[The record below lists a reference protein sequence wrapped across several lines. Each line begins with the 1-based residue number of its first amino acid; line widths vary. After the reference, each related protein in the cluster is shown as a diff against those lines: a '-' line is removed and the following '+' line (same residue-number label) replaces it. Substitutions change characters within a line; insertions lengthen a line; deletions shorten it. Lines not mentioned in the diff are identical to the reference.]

1 MGPDADQGGA
11 FFRGPAPAVEL
22 DPPVRGRGRHSV
34 RTGVVG
40 PGPSTTLVPPS
51 PWLTVLAFAVVAVPF
66 AVALVRLASASGAHV
81 YLPDD
86 LALIDLHTRRALQW
100 KQQLGVFDHN
110 EWNHPGPTYFY
121 LLSVVYRV
129 LGSGAKAMF
138 VGATLINAGAAL
150 ACVGVVRRRASPARA
165 LWAAVWL
172 CVLASLLA
180 AVGPGS
186 VAYSEGALGGLVS
199 PWNPMVVIF
208 PLVLLFLLCAGA
220 MDRSPLSLVAAVVV
234 GSFIVQT
241 NVSALPLVVV
251 ATVAGAL
258 AWVATVVVD
267 HRRHRPVPGPDRPDP
282 DPDPGVVAAADS
294 TADAGGPTT
303 ASRRVRVWA
312 ALGGVAF
319 VLMWLPP
326 VIQQLTNHPGNFTLL
341 YRFFTAPNPG
351 HSLHAAL
358 TALVAVDGIV
368 TVGPSEVMHA
378 SVAATPHHQVLAV
391 ATTVVLLLV
400 AAVTVVVGWRQRLR
414 FATGIGLLG
423 LAGSATLVWA
433 VTHLE
438 GHPYGYLVVWA
449 VAVPVSSLIGAG
461 MLRWPLTATVTA
473 TAPGPAPAGQ
483 PPFTSRGWVR
493 SAACAVAV
501 AVSVVVCVRVVAI
514 PGLDAV
520 SDPQVGQLRALVVPS
535 LTKGATVFVNDS
547 GAGADD
553 LSRLLDVERFVGLVN
568 LLDEGGYHPKVNQV
582 WRAELGPGFEAD
594 GHEERSIELSTWT
607 PSSPG
612 KPGYL
617 GRVGDLAVTLL
628 SSHDPADSPG

>member
-1 MGPDADQGGA
+1 
-11 FFRGPAPAVEL
+11 
-22 DPPVRGRGRHSV
+22 
-34 RTGVVG
+34 
-40 PGPSTTLVPPS
+40 
-51 PWLTVLAFAVVAVPF
+51 VLAFAVVAVPF
-66 AVALVRLASASGAHV
+66 AIAVARLLAASGAHV

-121 LLSVVYRV
+121 LLSLVYRV
-129 LGSGAKAMF
+129 LGSGARAMF

-234 GSFIVQT
+234 GSFVVQT
-241 NVSALPLVVV
+241 NVSALPLVAV
-251 ATVAGAL
+251 AIVAGVLVWA
-258 AWVATVVVD
+258 ATVVLD
-267 HRRHRPVPGPDRPDP
+267 RRGRPASPVPDPPVPDP
-282 DPDPGVVAAADS
+282 DIAERG
-294 TADAGGPTT
+294 ADAEPVADRDTT
-303 ASRRVRVWA
+303 PSARRVRVWA
-312 ALGGVAF
+312 GLGGVAF

-351 HSLHAAL
+351 HTLHDAL

-378 SVAATPHHQVLAV
+378 SVAATPHHQALAV

-400 AAVTVVVGWRQRLR
+400 ALVTVVVGVRQRLR
-414 FATGIGLLG
+414 FATGLGFLG

-449 VAVPVSSLIGAG
+449 VAVPLSSLIGAG
-461 MLRWPLTATVTA
+461 MLRWPPTAGSASASVPA
-473 TAPGPAPAGQ
+473 SAGPPL
-483 PPFTSRGWVR
+483 TSRAGVR
-493 SAACAVAV
+493 VAACLVAV

-514 PGLDAV
+514 PGLAAV
-520 SDPQVGQLRALVVPS
+520 SDPQVGELRALVVPS
-535 LTKGATVFVNDS
+535 LTTGATVFVNDS
-547 GAGADD
+547 GAGANDQA
-553 LSRLLDVERFVGLVN
+553 RLLDVEKFVGLVN
-568 LLDEGGYHPKVNQV
+568 LLDQGGYHPRVNQV
-582 WRAELGPGFEAD
+582 WRAEFGPGFEAD
-594 GHEERSIELSTWT
+594 GHEKRSIELSTWK
-607 PSSPG
+607 PSSPDT
-612 KPGYL
+612 PGYL
-617 GRVGDLAVTLL
+617 GRVGDLAVNLL
-628 SSHDPADSPG
+628 TSHDPADSPG

>member
-1 MGPDADQGGA
+1 MGGDLPQHLMVATDAVPATAVDGDGV
-11 FFRGPAPAVEL
+11 RPVGPPTH
-22 DPPVRGRGRHSV
+22 RHSL
-34 RTGVVG
+34 G
-40 PGPSTTLVPPS
+40 SWSPS
-51 PWLTVLAFAVVAVPF
+51 PSLITGLAFAVVAVPF
-66 AVALVRLASASGAHV
+66 GIAVIRLLAAPGGHV

-110 EWNHPGPTYFY
+110 EWNHPGPSYFY
-121 LLSVVYRV
+121 LLSVAYRI

-165 LWAAVWL
+165 LWAAAWL

-208 PLVLLFLLCAGA
+208 PLVLLLLLCAGA
-220 MDRSPLSLVAAVVV
+220 MDRSVLSLVGALVV
-234 GSFIVQT
+234 GSFVIQT
-241 NVSALPLVVV
+241 NVSALPMVVV
-251 ATVAGAL
+251 AVVAGAV
-258 AWVATVVVD
+258 AWVVTVVVD
-267 HRRHRPVPGPDRPDP
+267 RRHHLGTAGTSR
-282 DPDPGVVAAADS
+282 GVWVWSAV
-294 TADAGGPTT
+294 GG
-303 ASRRVRVWA
+303 AV
-312 ALGGVAF
+312 F

-341 YRFFTAPNPG
+341 YRFFTAPDPG
-351 HSLHAAL
+351 HSLQAGL
-358 TALVAVDGIV
+358 NALVAVDGIV

-378 SVAATPHHQVLAV
+378 SAAATPHHQALVV

-400 AAVTVVVGWRQRLR
+400 AAVTALVGWRQRLR
-414 FATGIGLLG
+414 FATGLGLLG
-423 LAGSATLVWA
+423 LAGSVTLVWS

-449 VAVPVSSLIGAG
+449 VAVPLSSLIGLG
-461 MLRWPLTATVTA
+461 MLRWPWSLTVS
-473 TAPGPAPAGQ
+473 
-483 PPFTSRGWVR
+483 PPPSARRLPLTSVGWVR
-493 SAACAVAV
+493 TTACLVAV

-514 PGLDAV
+514 PALAAE

-535 LTKGATVFVNDS
+535 LTQGSTVFVNDS
-547 GAGADD
+547 GAGANAD
-553 LSRLLDVERFVGLVN
+553 SRLLDVEKFIGLVN
-568 LLDEGGYHPKVNQV
+568 LLDQGGYHPKVNHV
-582 WRAELGPGFEAD
+582 WRAEFGPGFEAD
-594 GHEERSIELSTWT
+594 GHEQRSIELSTWT

-612 KPGYL
+612 STGYL
-617 GRVGDLAVTLL
+617 GRVGDLAVNLL
-628 SSHDPADSPG
+628 TTHDPADSPG